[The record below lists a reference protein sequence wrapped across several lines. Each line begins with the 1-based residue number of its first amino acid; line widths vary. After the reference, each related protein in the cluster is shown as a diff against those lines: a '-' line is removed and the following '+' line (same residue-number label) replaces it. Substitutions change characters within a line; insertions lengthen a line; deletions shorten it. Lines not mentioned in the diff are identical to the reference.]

1 MDQTEIRHDIDIR
14 NLVLAELQNAYRND
28 DDTKII
34 NEMGIAHGSS
44 RIDIAVV
51 NGILHGYELKSES
64 DSLKRL
70 PRQAHYYNQ
79 LFERMTLVIDR
90 KFLNEASEIV
100 PKWWGISV
108 VSKGYNRMIQIRKG
122 RKVKTKN
129 FELLTSLLWKDEL
142 EKLLD
147 TLEYPKA
154 LKRYPKNEILEL
166 IRKDKNKDIIKK
178 FTYDALKKRDYN

>member
-1 MDQTEIRHDIDIR
+1 MDLTEAHHDIDIR
-14 NLVLAELQNAYRND
+14 NLVLAELQDAYRND

-51 NGILHGYELKSES
+51 NDILHGYELKSES

-90 KFLNEASEIV
+90 KFLNEAFEIV

-108 VSKGYNRMIQIRKG
+108 VNKSYNRMIQIRKG
-122 RKVKTKN
+122 RRVKTKN
-129 FELLTSLLWKDEL
+129 YELLTNLLWKDEL

-154 LKRYPKNEILEL
+154 LKRYPKSEILKL
-166 IRKDKNKDIIKK
+166 IQKDKNKDIVKK
-178 FTYDALKKRDYN
+178 FTYDALKRRNYN